1 MRTTTQKPEEFL
13 VNGLDSVQ
21 PAYAQFEGDMFAG
34 MMPVLEPIHR
44 GDDTSTNKKTIGQ
57 MMFWMFEPK
66 VQEVEKTLVIWLN
79 GGPGCSSFNCGVMM
93 ENSPV
98 TQPLRPAGFCCLEPT
113 PELDYNEH
121 YSWTQAT
128 TMLYVEQP
136 LGTGF
141 SFGIDG
147 YEPETEMD
155 VARDIFNW
163 LQYSF
168 YQVFPKFRDYTLFI
182 TGGKLARL
190 RYQSKLPDRSIFTS
204 FPFLTLCWFLDATP
218 RKSRMLECS
227 FRLWQ
232 RTL

>member
-1 MRTTTQKPEEFL
+1 MSATATKPATDFL
-13 VNGLDSVQ
+13 VTGLETVQ
-21 PAYAQFEGDMFAG
+21 PAYAQFEGDMYAG
-34 MMPVLEPIHR
+34 MMPVLEPHKP
-44 GDDTSTNKKTIGQ
+44 GDDESTHKKVVGE
-57 MMFWMFEPK
+57 MMFWMFEPTTQS
-66 VQEVEKTLVIWLN
+66 VDNTLVLWLN

-141 SFGIDG
+141 SYGLDG
-147 YEPETEMD
+147 YEPTDEVD
-155 VARDIFNW
+155 VARDLYNW

-168 YQVFPKFRDYTLFI
+168 YPTFPQFRDYQLFI
-182 TGGKLARL
+182 TGESYAGKYPQAVVC
-190 RYQSKLPDRSIFTS
+190 SNSITV
-204 FPFLTLCWFLDATP
+204 
-218 RKSRMLECS
+218 
-227 FRLWQ
+227 
-232 RTL
+232 